1 MGGPTSCRSA
11 FEPMT
16 HYLKGLFARQR
27 LALCIGALLW
37 LGAVAAGIAT
47 VPLEQKSQSGLVPA
61 SPSWA
66 LRWSIL
72 SNNAIIALLA
82 FAGILTFGIITV
94 LYALASGLL
103 FGHFLAQA
111 VNLAG
116 LLGVIRGVGPHGIVE
131 FPAII
136 IAISAGL
143 SPLAYFLRTALGG
156 RKEPRENLF
165 QAAQGVILDAASL
178 LCISLLMIVIAA
190 TIETWVTLL

>member
-11 FEPMT
+11 YEPMT
-16 HYLKGLFARQR
+16 HYLKGLLSRQR

-47 VPLEQKSQSGLVPA
+47 VPLEQGIQPDLVPA

-66 LRWSIL
+66 LWWSIL

-82 FAGILTFGIITV
+82 FAGIITFGILTV

-103 FGHFLAQA
+103 FGHFLARA

-116 LLGVIRGVGPHGIVE
+116 VLGVLRGVGPHGIFE

-136 IAISAGL
+136 IAVSAGI
-143 SPLAYFLRTALGG
+143 SPLAYFLQTASGG
-156 RKEPRENLF
+156 RKKSRENLLRT
-165 QAAQGVILDAASL
+165 AQCVILDAVSL
-178 LCISLLMIVIAA
+178 LCVSLLMIVIAA